1 MRLREYESVED
12 KELVFADY
20 RKVNTPE
27 EFEKLCDEFE
37 KKELKTKVRYVFRG
51 VSDARYMLFTSA
63 QRFYIERDLN
73 RTGLQYDDLICGL
86 IKEMRNKDN
95 LFRCYMDRLGVVMN
109 DWLVLS
115 YLQHH
120 ESISPLIDFSKK
132 FTTALYFA
140 YYGTQLRQEDNSELS
155 NYVSL
160 YSYKGVDAA
169 KIAPNI
175 VSLAEKEA
183 VRFRAYKGTDFW
195 NSFTYDKML
204 EEHKTLLMIPT
215 YNSSS
220 RIMNKDKNKKL
231 ISLFTIANINSTA
244 QDGEFICNMD
254 GSKPLDELFKDEA
267 KKYLSCVDIHKG
279 LLERA
284 LAYLDVPSIAA
295 GKHKYFPD
303 ERSISIEALN
313 KVMENFR

>member
-1 MRLREYESVED
+1 MRLQEYESEED
-12 KELVFADY
+12 KKILFANY
-20 RKVNTPE
+20 RMVNTPE
-27 EFEKLCDEFE
+27 EFEQLCVEFE
-37 KKELKTKVRYVFRG
+37 KKESKTKERYVFRG
-51 VSDARYMLFTSA
+51 VSDARYKLFTSA

-73 RTGLQYDDLICGL
+73 RTGLQYDDLISGL
-86 IKEMRNKDN
+86 IKEMRRKDN
-95 LFRCYMDRLGVVMN
+95 LFCCYMNCLGVVMN

-132 FTTALYFA
+132 FKTALYFA
-140 YYGTQLRQEDNSELS
+140 YYGSKLRQGDNAELS
-155 NYVSL
+155 DYVSL
-160 YSYKGVDAA
+160 YSYKVVDAA
-169 KIAPNI
+169 QFASTI
-175 VSLAEKEA
+175 VSLAKKKAE
-183 VRFRAYKGTDFW
+183 RFRTYKGASFW

-204 EEHKTLLMIPT
+204 EEHKTLLIIPT

-220 RIMNKDKNKKL
+220 RIMNKNDKL

-254 GSKPLDELFKDEA
+254 SRKPLEELFKDDN

-284 LAYLDVPSIAA
+284 LAYLEIQSIEA

-303 ERSISIEALN
+303 ERSISIDALN
-313 KVMENFR
+313 EVMKSFR